1 MGSKTRG
8 QLRLRCGWRQT
19 VATEPGWAGPR
30 WVGPG
35 LGLGLGSRG
44 LPCSLLH
51 MERVSQEIANEMQA
65 DVRQTPTHCFVA

>member
-1 MGSKTRG
+1 MEVDRG
-8 QLRLRCGWRQT
+8 NQAGL
-19 VATEPGWAGPR
+19 GWATLGQA
-30 WVGPG
+30 G
-35 LGLGLGSRG
+35 LELGLGSRG